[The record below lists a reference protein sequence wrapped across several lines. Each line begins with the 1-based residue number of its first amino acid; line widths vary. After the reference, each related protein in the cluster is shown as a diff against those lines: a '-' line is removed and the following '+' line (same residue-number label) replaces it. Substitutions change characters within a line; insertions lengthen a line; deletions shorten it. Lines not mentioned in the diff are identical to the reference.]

1 MKKLCK
7 SILSVSLALTTV
19 GSVTALAA
27 CDDESISAY
36 EIAVENGFVGDE
48 QAWLNSLHGADGE
61 DGADL
66 NINDIYE
73 AAKQQGYE
81 GSFMQFLQEYLQLDV
96 RENNDTEM
104 IAQNVMS
111 VVSVFCGFQKQTTYQ
126 NKYPPFNESSA
137 TMVTVSGG
145 SGVFLEL
152 NKNAGNAYIVTNY
165 HVLYQSSAYTDSESG
180 ISQDIYVYPYGARV
194 GFTTGD
200 TNGDGYKDSEM
211 GDTTGDGI
219 RATFVGGA
227 MDYDIA
233 ILKVEGSEYL
243 KNCQAI
249 EAKIGDSD
257 DLEVGEKVYAIG
269 NANGEGI
276 AVTSGN
282 VSVDSEYITMSAL
295 DGRDENRDG
304 IVDGVSYRVLRTDA
318 AINHGNSGG
327 ALFDAQGE
335 LIGITNAKNVE
346 DETDNMGYALP
357 ITQVE
362 RLVENIMDNGGV
374 LKRAMLGVLPKLN
387 ASSAVFENGTL
398 KVVEEVVITD
408 ITNGAAADGK
418 LKYGD
423 IVKSIS
429 INGGEAKTITRSF
442 QINDL
447 LLTVRK
453 GDTLRMKVVR
463 ESVEMD
469 VEIVYNKDS
478 YFVEY
483 N

>member
-7 SILSVSLALTTV
+7 RIITASLALTIV
-19 GSVTALAA
+19 GSAVAFTA
-27 CDDESISAY
+27 CQDESISAY

-48 QAWLNSLHGADGE
+48 QAWLDSLHGADGK

-66 NINDIYE
+66 DINDIYE
-73 AAKQQGYE
+73 AAKQNGYE
-81 GSFMQFLQEYLQLDV
+81 GSFIQFLQEYLQLDV
-96 RENNDTEM
+96 REDNDTQM

-126 NKYPPFNESSA
+126 NKYPPFNENSA
-137 TMVTVSGG
+137 TIVTASGG
-145 SGVFLEL
+145 SGVVLEL

-165 HVLYQSSAYTDSESG
+165 HVLYQSSAYTDSENG
-180 ISQDIYVYPYGARV
+180 ISQDIYLYPYGARV

-200 TNGDGYKDSEM
+200 TNGDGYKDTEM

-243 KNCQAI
+243 RNSQVV
-249 EAKIGDSD
+249 EAEIGNSNSVQ
-257 DLEVGEKVYAIG
+257 VGEKVYAIG

-304 IVDGVSYRVLRTDA
+304 VVDGVSYRVLRTDA

-327 ALFDAQGE
+327 ALFNAQGK

-357 ITQVE
+357 ITQVSY
-362 RLVENIMDNGGV
+362 LVENIMDNGGV
-374 LKRAMLGVLPKLN
+374 LKRAMFGVMPKLN
-387 ASSAVFENGTL
+387 ASSAVLENGTL

-408 ITNGAAADGK
+408 ISKGAAADGK

-423 IVKSIS
+423 IVKSLC
-429 INGGEAKTITRSF
+429 INGGTEYIITRSF

-453 GDTLRMKVVR
+453 GDTVSVKVVR
-463 ESVEMD
+463 EGVEMQ
-469 VEIVYNKDS
+469 VEIVFNKDS
-478 YFVEY
+478 YFVQY

>member
-7 SILSVSLALTTV
+7 SILATTMALTTV
-19 GSVTALAA
+19 ASLTAFAA
-27 CDDESISAY
+27 CDDEVVNAY
-36 EIAVENGFVGDE
+36 EIAVENGFVGSE
-48 QAWLNSLHGADGE
+48 QEWLDSLHGADGK

-66 NINDIYE
+66 SINDIYE
-73 AAKQQGYE
+73 AAKAQGYE
-81 GSFMQFLQEYLQLDV
+81 GSFMQFLQDYLQLDV
-96 RENNDTEM
+96 REDNDTEM

-126 NKYPPFNESSA
+126 NKYPPFNETSA
-137 TMVTVSGG
+137 TMVTASGG
-145 SGVFLEL
+145 SGVILQL

-165 HVLYQSSAYTDSESG
+165 HVLYQSSSYTDSEDG

-200 TNGDGYKDSEM
+200 NNGDGYKDADM
-211 GDTTGDGI
+211 GDATGDGI

-233 ILKVEGSEYL
+233 VLKVEGSTYL
-243 KNCQAI
+243 KNSQVV
-249 EAKIGDSD
+249 EAKIGDSNS
-257 DLEVGEKVYAIG
+257 LEVGEKVYAIG

-304 IVDGVSYRVLRTDA
+304 LVDGVSYRVLRTDA

-346 DETDNMGYALP
+346 NETDNMGYALP

-362 RLVENIMDNGGV
+362 YLIDNIMDNGGV

-387 ASSAVFENGTL
+387 ASSAVLENGTL
-398 KVVEEVVITD
+398 KVVEEVVVTD
-408 ITNGAAADGK
+408 ITKGAAADGK

-423 IVKSIS
+423 IVKSLS
-429 INGGEAKTITRSF
+429 INGGEEKIITRSF

-453 GDTLRMKVVR
+453 GDTVRIKVVR
-463 ESVEMD
+463 ESVETVVD
-469 VEIVYNKDS
+469 IVYNKDS
-478 YFVEY
+478 YFVQY